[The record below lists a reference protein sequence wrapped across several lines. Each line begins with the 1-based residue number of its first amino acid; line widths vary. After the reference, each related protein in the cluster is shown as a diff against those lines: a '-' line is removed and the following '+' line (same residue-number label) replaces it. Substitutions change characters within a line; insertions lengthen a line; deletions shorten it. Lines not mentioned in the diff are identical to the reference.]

1 MVEMDLVEIQ
11 VAEMSGVQII
21 ILQEKEGT
29 RHFAIFIGPYE
40 ASILEHAIKGFHAA
54 RPLTHDLILNV
65 IEGME
70 GRLVGVL
77 VDELRNDTYH
87 GKLLVKTGNGVVA
100 RIDSRPSDA
109 IVLAMKERVPIY
121 VEEEVLRATNN
132 EEGPDDDEDDDNL
145 DDDDDDEE
153 QSP

>member
-11 VAEMSGVQII
+11 VSEMSGVQII

-40 ASILEHAIKGFHAA
+40 ASILEHAIKGYEAA

-65 IEGME
+65 VESME
-70 GRLVGVL
+70 GKLAGVL

-87 GKLLVKTGNGVVA
+87 GKLLVKTGGGEMVRV
-100 RIDSRPSDA
+100 DSRPSDA

-121 VEEEVLRATNN
+121 VEEEVLRATNA
-132 EEGPDDDEDDDNL
+132 EEDDAEVEDG
-145 DDDDDDEE
+145 EE
-153 QSP
+153 PFSGEEER